1 METEAYRTDVAAVAA
16 SLQTNVYKGLAHAEA
31 ASRLLGPNELTG
43 KRPLPSEVPGAV
55 HRKLGNSLDCR
66 RRYSRR
72 PLVRRARVALIDLA
86 DCATAPARSAK
97 KLSVS

>member
-1 METEAYRTDVAAVAA
+1 MLFRDGTQAKKHATLLTGYCAMETEAYRTDVAAVAA

-55 HRKLGNSLDCR
+55 HRKLAQFS
-66 RRYSRR
+66 
-72 PLVRRARVALIDLA
+72 
-86 DCATAPARSAK
+86 
-97 KLSVS
+97 